1 MLEGIIGERVRMAP
15 IRSRPQLEC
24 TICGCP
30 GKLLHHRLADVLF
43 DSQGEWDLS
52 QCSNA
57 SCGLTWL
64 NPMPLEEDIS
74 EAYRNYYTHGDLN
87 RARSAASRLLF
98 SVLGLEK
105 ARRRAELYYL
115 DESSPG
121 SVLEVGFGDGSRLK
135 QLASLGWSVEGQE
148 VDPIAVH
155 KLRDQGFKV
164 HEGRLQDLALPEGK
178 YDAVVANHV
187 IEHVHSPLE
196 VMNDCRRLTKPGGL
210 VIMLT
215 PNSKSYG
222 HRVFG
227 RHWLGL
233 DPPRHLHL
241 FSLPSLGLLA
251 ANAGFTDYRV
261 FTNPALS
268 AIPFQASIAMSRQGR
283 FRFGQKASLVDQLS
297 VAGHIT
303 ASRFL
308 QLLNSRWGEEI
319 VIIAVA

>member
-1 MLEGIIGERVRMAP
+1 MAP

-24 TICGCP
+24 TICGCQ
-30 GKLLHHRLADVLF
+30 GKPLYHQLADILY
-43 DSQGEWDLS
+43 DSPGEWGLS
-52 QCSNA
+52 RCSNA
-57 SCGLTWL
+57 SCGLIWL

-74 EAYRNYYTHGDLN
+74 EAYRNYFTHGDFD
-87 RARSAASRLLF
+87 RTRSMASRLLF
-98 SVLGLEK
+98 GLLGLK
-105 ARRRAELYYL
+105 RARRRAELYYL
-115 DESSPG
+115 EECSPG
-121 SVLEVGFGDGSRLK
+121 NVLEVGFGDGSQLK
-135 QLASLGWSVEGQE
+135 QLASLGWSADGQE

-164 HEGRLQDLALPEGK
+164 HEGRLPDLGLIEGK
-178 YDAVVANHV
+178 FDAVVGNHV

-196 VMNDCRRLTKPGGL
+196 VMKECRRLTKPGGL
-210 VIMLT
+210 VVMLT
-215 PNSKSYG
+215 PNSTSYG

-241 FSLPSLGLLA
+241 FSLHSLGLLA

-268 AIPFQASIAMSRQGR
+268 AIPFQVSMAISRTAGY
-283 FRFGQKASLVDQLS
+283 RFGQKASLVDQLR
-297 VAGHIT
+297 VAGHVT

-308 QLLNSRWGEEI
+308 QALNSCWGEEI